1 MAKERDLDPR
11 AAIESAS
18 TLGGQADEPDLGLSE
33 TLDSG
38 NARLHAEDRGEAA
51 RVTVDDN
58 REAAA
63 PARIG
68 RYLVLRQLGQG
79 GMGTVYSA
87 YDPDL
92 DRKVAVKIVRGGGLA
107 NTEGQSR
114 VLREA
119 QAMARIAHPNVVSV
133 FEVGQEANVER
144 SPIFIAMEL
153 VTGGSLKDWQRQ
165 RRDTVTVDEI
175 MRLYLQAAAG
185 LEAAHLCGLIHR
197 DFKPDNVLLGEDGR
211 IRVADFG
218 LARPLG
224 SPPAHEPTHE
234 PAHEPAQLSLS
245 EERLTHAGAI
255 LGTPGY
261 MSPEQVMG
269 EGADARS
276 DQFAFC
282 AALYEALYQQL
293 PFIGSTFE
301 EFAANVCAGKLSTPP
316 SRPGRPEVPLPIE
329 QALRRG
335 LSHNPADR
343 FPSMQAL
350 SAALA
355 IGLSP
360 DSELRSSVR
369 LKRIT
374 LLVLS
379 ALFVGLIVSTL
390 AKGRHSFEA
399 KDLRLAA
406 AASWGLVLFALGT
419 VLMMPRAVMR
429 QPSYRKFTV
438 FASISLLYSAIGRSL
453 ALLIG
458 MSARHY
464 ILVETLGLTAIM
476 ALEMRHAGR
485 RFIWPVA
492 LCGLNVVLQL
502 LFPDQVLLT
511 ETILLNAAGILCLY
525 LHPWTRGLGAAVAGR
540 TREIEKSVGPPSQ
553 T

>member
-11 AAIESAS
+11 AAIESAP
-18 TLGGQADEPDLGLSE
+18 TLGGQADEPELGLSE

-38 NARLHAEDRGEAA
+38 NARLHAEDGGEAA
-51 RVTVDDN
+51 RVTVNAN

-79 GMGTVYSA
+79 GMGTVYAA

-92 DRKVAVKIVRGGGLA
+92 DRKVAVKIVRGSGLA

-133 FEVGQEANVER
+133 FEVGQEASVER

-165 RRDTVTVDEI
+165 RRDTATVDEV

-197 DFKPDNVLLGEDGR
+197 DFKPDNVLLSEDGR

-224 SPPAHEPTHE
+224 SPPAIE

-245 EERLTHAGAI
+245 EERLTQAGAI

-269 EGADARS
+269 EEADARS

-293 PFIGSTFE
+293 PFLGSTFE
-301 EFAANVCAGKLSTPP
+301 EFAANVCAGKLSPPP

-335 LSHNPADR
+335 LSRNPADR

-374 LLVLS
+374 MLALS
-379 ALFVGLIVSTL
+379 ALLVGLIMSTL
-390 AKGRHSFEA
+390 AKVRHSFEA
-399 KDLRLAA
+399 KELRLAA
-406 AASWGLVLFALGT
+406 AASWGLGLFALGT

-429 QPSYRKFTV
+429 QPSYRKFTA
-438 FASISLLYSAIGRSL
+438 FASISLLYSAIGRGL